1 MKIIVKKRFQDLAL
15 FIMVSGLGALWLTY
29 WWYKATL
36 GDSGTYGTSQFSSA
50 YVFYYYLAN
59 SLVLILVGLFL
70 YAKRFKVFSIL
81 SLILGLMVTASL
93 FVFSDFS
100 VIANNQPIFKNLFAY
115 TVFLGTFVAVSYGGV
130 LLVPMFLYGVYKS
143 FIFGTMFLNKR
154 LSFDFETSYQ
164 EEEDSNILKKKGIL
178 AEFIPVAG
186 ILIGISNIVFIMN
199 FNFSF
204 TASLKDSITSLIPIL
219 MIIFAFISLRSERRR
234 LYRILNIILVGLITF
249 PSILLWIGK
258 FW

>member
-1 MKIIVKKRFQDLAL
+1 MKIIAKKQFKDLAV
-15 FIMVSGLGALWLTY
+15 FVMVSGLGALWLTY

-36 GDSGTYGTSQFSSA
+36 GDSGTYGTSQFSSVS
-50 YVFYYYLAN
+50 VFYYYLAN
-59 SLVLILVGLFL
+59 SLLLISVGLFL
-70 YAKRFKVFSIL
+70 YIKKFKIFSIL

-93 FVFSDFS
+93 FIFSDFS

-143 FIFGTMFLNKR
+143 FIFGTMFLSKK
-154 LSFDFETSYQ
+154 LSFDLETLYQ
-164 EEEDSNILKKKGIL
+164 EEAIDIPKKKGVL
-178 AEFIPVAG
+178 AEFIPIAG

-219 MIIFAFISLRSERRR
+219 MIILSFISLRSTSRL
-234 LYRILNIILVGLITF
+234 LYRILNIVLIALITF
-249 PSILLWIGK
+249 PSILLWIGR
-258 FW
+258 F

>member
-1 MKIIVKKRFQDLAL
+1 MKIIAKKQFKDLGV
-15 FIMVSGLGALWLTY
+15 FMIVSGLGALWLTY
-29 WWYKATL
+29 WWYQAAL
-36 GDSGTYGTSQFSSA
+36 GGSGTYGTSQFSSIS
-50 YVFYYYLAN
+50 VFYYYLAN
-59 SLVLILVGLFL
+59 SLVLLLSGLFL
-70 YAKRFKVFSIL
+70 YAKRFKIFSIL

-100 VIANNQPIFKNLFAY
+100 IIANNQPIFKNLFAY

-130 LLVPMFLYGVYKS
+130 LVVPMFLYSVYKS
-143 FIFGTMFLNKR
+143 FVFGTMFLNKR
-154 LSFDFETSYQ
+154 LSFNLDTSYQ
-164 EEEDSNILKKKGIL
+164 EEENNITKKKGIL
-178 AEFIPVAG
+178 AEFIPIAG

-219 MIIFAFISLRSERRR
+219 MIIFSFISLRSAKRR
-234 LYRILNIILVGLITF
+234 LYIISNIILVGLITF

-258 FW
+258 F

>member
-1 MKIIVKKRFQDLAL
+1 MKIIVKKRFKDLAL
-15 FIMVSGLGALWLTY
+15 FIMVSGFGALWLTY

-36 GDSGTYGTSQFSSA
+36 GDSVTYGTSQFSSV
-50 YVFYYYLAN
+50 YVFYYYIAN
-59 SLVLILVGLFL
+59 SLALILVGLFL
-70 YAKRFKVFSIL
+70 YIKRFKIFSIL

-154 LSFDFETSYQ
+154 LSFDLETSYQ
-164 EEEDSNILKKKGIL
+164 EEDNNILKKKGIL
-178 AEFIPVAG
+178 AEFIPIAG
-186 ILIGISNIVFIMN
+186 ILIGVSNIVFIMN

-204 TASLKDSITSLIPIL
+204 TASLKDSITSLIPVF
-219 MIIFAFISLRSERRR
+219 MIIFAFISLRSTRRL

-258 FW
+258 L

>member
-1 MKIIVKKRFQDLAL
+1 MKIIAKKQFKDLGV
-15 FIMVSGLGALWLTY
+15 FMIVSGLGALWLTY
-29 WWYKATL
+29 WWYQAAL
-36 GDSGTYGTSQFSSA
+36 GGSGTYGTSQFSSMS
-50 YVFYYYLAN
+50 VFYYYLAN
-59 SLVLILVGLFL
+59 SLVLLLSGLFL
-70 YAKRFKVFSIL
+70 YAKRFKIFSIL

-130 LLVPMFLYGVYKS
+130 LVVPMFLYSVYKS

-154 LSFDFETSYQ
+154 LDFSLTNSS
-164 EEEDSNILKKKGIL
+164 EEESNITKKKGVL
-178 AEFIPVAG
+178 AEFIPIAG

-219 MIIFAFISLRSERRR
+219 MIIFSFISLRSNRRR
-234 LYRILNIILVGLITF
+234 LYIISNIILVGLITF

-258 FW
+258 F